1 MTALRN
7 ARSILIAG
15 CGGGFDVYSGLPL
28 HAHLTG
34 LGKTAHLANL
44 SFANLER
51 SGCRCIDG
59 KAWIIDGKA
68 RELPYFPE
76 RHLVEWFA
84 RRGRIQSV
92 TAFPRTGV
100 RRLHDAYRETVK
112 RLNIDA
118 VVLVD
123 GGTDSIMKG
132 DEPDLGTIVED
143 ATSIAAVNEL
153 DVPVKLLACL
163 GFGVDHFH
171 GVSHHSFLENT
182 AELIKLS
189 GFLGCSS
196 LTADMPEAQ
205 AFLDA
210 VDYANERQ
218 PAHKSIVCNSVA
230 SAIRGEFG
238 DCQTTGRTA
247 SSELFVNPL
256 MALYWFYD
264 VGVVSSWM
272 KFYDDILY
280 TNTVHEVWTAIQ
292 DRRELLRIRPRRPI
306 PL

>member
-1 MTALRN
+1 MA
-7 ARSILIAG
+7 
-15 CGGGFDVYSGLPL
+15 PL
-28 HAHLTG
+28 HA
-34 LGKTAHLANL
+34 
-44 SFANLER
+44 
-51 SGCRCIDG
+51 
-59 KAWIIDGKA
+59 
-68 RELPYFPE
+68 
-76 RHLVEWFA
+76 
-84 RRGRIQSV
+84 
-92 TAFPRTGV
+92 
-100 RRLHDAYRETVK
+100 AYREIVK
-112 RLNIDA
+112 RLEVDA

-123 GGTDSIMKG
+123 GGTDSIMRG
-132 DEPDLGTIVED
+132 DEPDLGTVVED

-153 DVPVKLLACL
+153 DVPIKLLACL

-182 AELIKLS
+182 AELMRLG

-196 LTADMPEAQ
+196 LTADMPEAR

-210 VDYANERQ
+210 VEYANMRQ
-218 PAHKSIVCNSVA
+218 PMSKSIVCNSIA

-238 DCQTTGRTA
+238 DCQTTGRTS

-264 VGVVSSWM
+264 IQVVSRWM

-280 TNTVHEVWTAIQ
+280 TNSLHDVTTAIRN
-292 DRRELLRIRPRRPI
+292 RRELLRLRPRKPI